1 MDDFNLSSLSESRNE
16 WVSRLMN
23 TMTPYISEGF
33 KEIFNEAFKLCVENQ
48 EEDKYLM
55 TFQNFIS
62 RIPKWNDELLTNEV
76 NRIIESSSC
85 GYLEDL
91 ITCVHIIQLKA
102 LTCIRV
108 GQKQKKVDIDIP
120 KLKDFVHKV
129 YILVAR
135 KLYSNIYL
143 FEKDI
148 PPLLIQ
154 KNNREFELI
163 VKDSVVN
170 AIRESIP
177 VEQILRS
184 YLDETTEEDV
194 EVEQVIEEENAKLV
208 GDSNTIT
215 REVTEIIEKD
225 DSNKDQGI
233 KLKTSDNLVI
243 SKDNSTVKL
252 DSVENLEPEK
262 ENEKDEKNVK
272 LNIVTSP
279 EPPSLTPLKDDNQ
292 NISISFNDI
301 DKAVSPTGKEEE
313 ISAPKDIERLEN
325 IATEAAEKRRLEEME
340 DMADDEKL
348 IIGEPIKLD
357 DLSSSISTNND
368 LVKLDGVEV
377 LA

>member
-225 DSNKDQGI
+225 DNNKDQGI

>member
-279 EPPSLTPLKDDNQ
+279 EPPSLTTLKDDNQ

>member
-23 TMTPYISEGF
+23 TMTPYIIEGF
-33 KEIFNEAFKLCVENQ
+33 KEIFLEAYKLCVENE

-62 RIPKWNDELLTNEV
+62 RIPKWNDELLSNEV

-120 KLKDFVHKV
+120 KLKEFVHKV

-143 FEKDI
+143 FEKNI

-154 KNNREFELI
+154 KNSREFELI
-163 VKDSVVN
+163 VKDAVVN

-177 VEQILRS
+177 VEQILRN

-194 EVEQVIEEENAKLV
+194 EVEETVEEEKSKIV
-208 GDSNTIT
+208 GDENTIT
-215 REVTEIIEKD
+215 REVTEIIEKEE
-225 DSNKDQGI
+225 DSNKEGF
-233 KLKTSDNLVI
+233 KLKTNDNIVI
-243 SKDNSTVKL
+243 TKENADVKL
-252 DSVENLEPEK
+252 GAIETL
-262 ENEKDEKNVK
+262 ENEKLVEKS
-272 LNIVTSP
+272 TSFP
-279 EPPSLTPLKDDNQ
+279 IPITPLLSNPEVEDK
-292 NISISFNDI
+292 NITISFNDV
-301 DKAVSPTGKEEE
+301 DKAVSTSGKEEQ
-313 ISAPKDIERLEN
+313 ISAPKTVERLEN
-325 IATEAAEKRRLEEME
+325 IAAEAAEKRRLEEME
-340 DMADDEKL
+340 DMADDDK
-348 IIGEPIKLD
+348 ITIGEPIKIDNLVESITVSEPVIQLD
-357 DLSSSISTNND
+357 N
-368 LVKLDGVEV
+368 VEV
-377 LA
+377 LG

>member
-225 DSNKDQGI
+225 DNNKDQGI

-279 EPPSLTPLKDDNQ
+279 EPPSLTPLKDDNP

-357 DLSSSISTNND
+357 DLSNSISTNND

>member
-225 DSNKDQGI
+225 DNNKDQGI

-279 EPPSLTPLKDDNQ
+279 EPPSLTPLKDDNP

-348 IIGEPIKLD
+348 SIGEPIKLD